1 MHHSPIGRAAPEP
14 SPCICSSI
22 ASSLGGWGFL
32 VSTMLST
39 FLLIWVMFM
48 QIHHLLLVCRLFQLG
63 PSFLVSLGSS
73 GKGLAHERVMAFRG
87 EQAPIITP
95 RGGSQVLVWS
105 SAESHRD
112 KHAMLQASSLMEVP
126 YRQGPLRHSGSHGGH
141 SWHPGEKS
149 KSQNPLWE
157 RLPLTPRDPDEG
169 SPVRSG
175 KLQVM
180 WTQDSPGWSLAP
192 LGHGLSESSRLL
204 SAKLRCRY
212 GQKAEPATKVQ

>member
-1 MHHSPIGRAAPEP
+1 MHRSPTGRAAPEP

-39 FLLIWVMFM
+39 FLLIWVMFI
-48 QIHHLLLVCRLFQLG
+48 QIHHLLLICRLFQLG

-73 GKGLAHERVMAFRG
+73 RKGLVDERGMAFRG

-105 SAESHRD
+105 SAESHQD
-112 KHAMLQASSLMEVP
+112 KHAMLRASSLMGEWP
-126 YRQGPLRHSGSHGGH
+126 LRQGPLRRSGSHGGH
-141 SWHPGEKS
+141 PWHPGEKN
-149 KSQNPLWE
+149 KSQNPVWE
-157 RLPLTPRDPDEG
+157 RLPPTPGDPDEG
-169 SPVRSG
+169 SQVRSR
-175 KLQVM
+175 KLQVI

-192 LGHGLSESSRLL
+192 PGPRPL
-204 SAKLRCRY
+204 
-212 GQKAEPATKVQ
+212 